1 MPPVEKFEFTR
12 NWNSPSDFPTYEP
25 DEVKVRAD
33 MQALPDE
40 LKTYLNEK
48 MAPAVDEKVPGSRTV
63 NGHPLTDDV
72 KVKKEDVGLGKVD
85 NTPDAEKPVSQPQQ
99 EALDAKADKTSV
111 LQKDNTEP
119 YTPTQPY
126 HPSTKD
132 YTDRAVAGAVM
143 GQVPDGSITPVKLD
157 RGYVE
162 NSGGNMTGPLQLS
175 GDPTH
180 DLHAATKGYV
190 DQAVKNPAV
199 LGRQRERTFDLM
211 NSGRFW

>member
-48 MAPAVDEKVPGSRTV
+48 MAPAVDEKVPGSRTI

-72 KVKKEDVGLGKVD
+72 EVTKEDVGLGDVD
-85 NTPDAEKPVSQPQQ
+85 NTSDREKPISDAQR
-99 EALDAKADKTSV
+99 EALNTKANKTDV
-111 LQKDNTEP
+111 LQKDNTTA

-126 HPSTKD
+126 HPATKSYAD
-132 YTDRAVAGAVM
+132 SVVAQAVLGS
-143 GQVPDGSITPVKLD
+143 VPDGSITPVKLD
-157 RGYVE
+157 RQYAEFTGFKVLY
-162 NSGGNMTGPLQLS
+162 NGGGN
-175 GDPTH
+175 
-180 DLHAATKGYV
+180 
-190 DQAVKNPAV
+190 
-199 LGRQRERTFDLM
+199 
-211 NSGRFW
+211 